1 MKHVNYDFLNERGL
15 FRQLLLTVCL
25 LIFCSASA
33 FAQKSVKGNVSD
45 VKGEPIIGASIV
57 LKDNTSVGTITDF
70 DGNFSLDIPS
80 LNSIL
85 VISYIGYKTQEVS
98 AKSSLKII
106 LEEDNEVLD
115 EVVVIG
121 YGVQRKGD
129 VTSSVASVK
138 ADNFV
143 KGAVKDVGQLIQGKV
158 AGLAI
163 TNPSGD
169 PTGTTQIRLRGTNTI
184 GGANTTP
191 LVLIDG
197 VPGDLSTVAPEDVE
211 SVDVLKDGSAAAIYG
226 TRGTNGVILITT
238 KQAKGGDI
246 NQVEYSGYISTSQ
259 IAKKL
264 DMLNAD
270 EFAALYPDYDYGYD
284 TDWIDEISRTPV
296 THVHNLSLM
305 GGNSKTNYIANL
317 NYSARQGIMK
327 KSDFDNFQGRIEI
340 THRMF
345 DDKLKIKFGL
355 FGKKNQMESTT
366 NGGSFRGWI
375 YGQATRRNPT
385 EPVRNEDG
393 SWFENVSKFEYENP
407 MALLYEADGNV
418 KRVEL
423 RYNGNITYNPIK
435 DLTINA
441 LFSYNR
447 INMNRGYSETLNH
460 ISALRDGLDGWSSVG
475 ASTNME
481 KVMEI
486 TAQYNKTIKDH
497 KFSILGGYS
506 YNETDYEDM
515 YFDNYGFQNDIFGGW
530 HNIGIGSALK
540 DGKAGAGS
548 SKVRTNL
555 IGFFG
560 RATYS
565 WKDKYLF
572 MAALRYEGASQ
583 LWGTDNAWGMFPS
596 VSLGWRITQES
607 FMKNQKIFDDLKLRV
622 GYGVTGSQPKNPF
635 LGVAMLQYGSYAYV
649 NGGWVQT
656 IVPASNP
663 NPDLRWE
670 EKKETNVGLDFVSWG
685 GRVSGTIDYYNR
697 LVDGLIYD
705 YAVPTPPN
713 LYNITTANGGKM
725 RNTGME
731 FLLTV
736 VPVQNKDFEWSTTA
750 TFSFNSNK
758 LESLSGSVFK
768 TEYDYFNTGTVE
780 YSGQVADSH
789 RVQVGES
796 IGNFYGFK
804 VVDVDEEGRWIYE
817 DRNGDLVNYKD
828 FTHAPED
835 KHVIGNGLPKYYA
848 GWNNNL
854 RFKNFDLSVTM
865 RGAFGFQIINGA
877 RMNYENVKNS
887 RFENRL
893 KSVND
898 LVFGKHTLSPEVE
911 PEFNS
916 YYVEDGDYWKIDNI
930 TLGYN
935 FGSVGK
941 YIKSLRLYGSV
952 LNAFTFT
959 GYKGIDPEVSTD
971 GLTPGYDTRDR
982 YPSVRSFTFGINVKF

>member
-1 MKHVNYDFLNERGL
+1 MKHL
-15 FRQLLLTVCL
+15 FLLLTL
-25 LIFCSASA
+25 LSFSLTALAQQKVTGKVKDSSGEPVIGASVV
-33 FAQKSVKGNVSD
+33 VKGN
-45 VKGEPIIGASIV
+45 
-57 LKDNTSVGTITDF
+57 NTMGTITDF
-70 DGNFSLDIPS
+70 DGNFMLDVPAKS
-80 LNSIL
+80 VL
-85 VISYIGYKTQEVS
+85 VISYIGYVTQEVPT
-98 AKSSLKII
+98 AGKNSLEIVLK
-106 LEEDNEVLD
+106 EDTKTLD

-121 YGVQRKGD
+121 YGTQRKGD

-163 TNPSGD
+163 TNPNGD
-169 PTGTTQIRLRGTNTI
+169 PTGSTQIRLRGTNTI
-184 GGANTTP
+184 GGANTAP

-197 VPGDLSTVAPEDVE
+197 IPGELGTVAPEDVE

-238 KQAKGGDI
+238 KQAKGVDI
-246 NQVEYSGYISTSQ
+246 NQVEYNGYVSTSL

-270 EFAALYPDYDYGYD
+270 EFRTLYPDQDHRAD

-296 THVHNLSLM
+296 SHVHNLSLM

-317 NYSARQGIMK
+317 NYASRQGIMK
-327 KSDFDNFQGRIEI
+327 KSDFESFQGRIEV

-345 DDKLKIKFGL
+345 DDKLKLKFGL

-366 NGGSFRGWI
+366 SGGSFRGWV

-385 EPVRNEDG
+385 DPVRNEDG
-393 SWFENVSKFEYENP
+393 TWNENVSKFEYENP
-407 MALLYEADGNV
+407 LALLYEAEGNV
-418 KRVEL
+418 KKTQL
-423 RYNGNITYNPIK
+423 RYNGNIVYNPIK
-435 DLTINA
+435 DLTLSA
-441 LFSYNR
+441 VFSYIR
-447 INMNRGYSETLNH
+447 DNMNRGYGETLNH
-460 ISALRDGLDGWSSVG
+460 ISALRDGLAGWSSVG
-475 ASTNME
+475 AYTKME
-481 KVMEI
+481 KLMEL
-486 TAQYNKTIKDH
+486 TAQYNKEIGAH
-497 KFSILGGYS
+497 KFSVLGGYS
-506 YNETDYEDM
+506 YNETDFEELWI
-515 YFDNYGFQNDIFGGW
+515 DNYGFQDDYFGGW

-540 DGKAGAGS
+540 DGKANIGS
-548 SKVRTNL
+548 KKTPTNL

-565 WKDKYLF
+565 FKNRYLL
-572 MAALRYEGASQ
+572 MGALRYEGASQ
-583 LWGTDNAWGMFPS
+583 LWGTDNAWGLFPS
-596 VSLGWRITQES
+596 ISVGWRITEEA

-622 GYGVTGSQPKNPF
+622 GYGVTGSQPKDPF
-635 LGVAMLQYGSYAYV
+635 LGVAMLKYGSYAFV
-649 NGGWVQT
+649 NGNWVQT

-663 NPDLRWE
+663 NPDLKWE
-670 EKKETNVGLDFVSWG
+670 EKKETNIGLDFVSWG
-685 GRVSGTIDYYNR
+685 GRLSGSIDYYNR
-697 LVDGLIYD
+697 DVDGLIYE
-705 YAVPTPPN
+705 YGVPTPPN
-713 LYNITTANGGKM
+713 LYNKTMANGGTM
-725 RNTGME
+725 RNRGVE
-731 FLLTV
+731 VLVTV
-736 VPVQNKDFEWSTTA
+736 VPVQNKDFEWSTTG
-750 TFSFNSNK
+750 TFSLNSNK
-758 LESLSGSVFK
+758 LISLSGSIFK
-768 TEYDYFNTGTVE
+768 SDYDYFNTGTVE

-804 VVDVDEEGRWIYE
+804 VVDVDSEGRWIYE
-817 DRNGDLVNYKD
+817 DRNGELVNYKD

-835 KHVIGNGLPKYYA
+835 KHVIGNGLPKWYA
-848 GWNNNL
+848 GWNNTL
-854 RFKNFDLSVTM
+854 RYKNFDLNVTM
-865 RGAFGFQIINGA
+865 RGAFGFQIINGG

-930 TLGYN
+930 TLGYS
-935 FGSVGK
+935 FGQVGK
-941 YIKSLRLYGSV
+941 YIKSLRIYGSV
-952 LNAFTFT
+952 LNALTIT

-982 YPSVRSFTFGINVKF
+982 YPSVRSFTFGVNVKF

>member
-1 MKHVNYDFLNERGL
+1 MKHL
-15 FRQLLLTVCL
+15 FLLLTL
-25 LIFCSASA
+25 LSFSLTALAQQKVTGKVKDSSGEPVIGASVV
-33 FAQKSVKGNVSD
+33 VKGN
-45 VKGEPIIGASIV
+45 
-57 LKDNTSVGTITDF
+57 NTMGTITDF
-70 DGNFSLDIPS
+70 DGNFMLDVPAKS
-80 LNSIL
+80 VL
-85 VISYIGYKTQEVS
+85 VISYIGYVTQEVPT
-98 AKSSLKII
+98 AGKNSLEIVLK
-106 LEEDNEVLD
+106 EDTKTLD

-121 YGVQRKGD
+121 YGTQRKGD

-138 ADNFV
+138 ADIFV

-163 TNPSGD
+163 TNPNGD
-169 PTGTTQIRLRGTNTI
+169 PTGSTQIRLRGTNTI
-184 GGANTTP
+184 GGANTAP

-197 VPGDLSTVAPEDVE
+197 IPGELGTVAPEDVE

-238 KQAKGGDI
+238 KQAKGVDI
-246 NQVEYSGYISTSQ
+246 NQVEYNGYVSTSL

-270 EFAALYPDYDYGYD
+270 EFRTLYPDQDHGAD

-296 THVHNLSLM
+296 SHVHNLSLM

-317 NYSARQGIMK
+317 NYASRQGIMK
-327 KSDFDNFQGRIEI
+327 KSDFESFQGRIEV

-345 DDKLKIKFGL
+345 DDKLKLKFGL

-366 NGGSFRGWI
+366 SGGSFRGWV

-385 EPVRNEDG
+385 DPVRNEDG
-393 SWFENVSKFEYENP
+393 TWNENVSKFEYENP
-407 MALLYEADGNV
+407 LALLYEAEGNV
-418 KRVEL
+418 KKTQL
-423 RYNGNITYNPIK
+423 RYNGNIVYNPIK
-435 DLTINA
+435 DLTLSA
-441 LFSYNR
+441 VFSYIR
-447 INMNRGYSETLNH
+447 DNMNRGYGETLNH
-460 ISALRDGLDGWSSVG
+460 ISALRDGLAGWSSVG
-475 ASTNME
+475 AYTKME
-481 KVMEI
+481 KLMEL
-486 TAQYNKTIKDH
+486 TAQYNKEIGAH
-497 KFSILGGYS
+497 KFSVLGGYS
-506 YNETDYEDM
+506 YNETDFEELWI
-515 YFDNYGFQNDIFGGW
+515 DNYGFQDDYFGGW

-540 DGKAGAGS
+540 DGKANIGS
-548 SKVRTNL
+548 KKTPTNL

-565 WKDKYLF
+565 FKNRYLL
-572 MAALRYEGASQ
+572 MGALRYEGASQ
-583 LWGTDNAWGMFPS
+583 LWGTDNAWGLFPS
-596 VSLGWRITQES
+596 ISVGWRITEEA

-622 GYGVTGSQPKNPF
+622 GYGVTGSQPKDPF
-635 LGVAMLQYGSYAYV
+635 LGVAMLKYGSYAFV
-649 NGGWVQT
+649 NGNWVQT

-663 NPDLRWE
+663 NPDLKWE
-670 EKKETNVGLDFVSWG
+670 EKKETNIGLDFVSWG
-685 GRVSGTIDYYNR
+685 GRLSGSIDYYNR
-697 LVDGLIYD
+697 DVDGLIYE
-705 YAVPTPPN
+705 YGVPTPPN
-713 LYNITTANGGKM
+713 LYNKTMANGGTM
-725 RNTGME
+725 RNRGVE
-731 FLLTV
+731 VLVTV
-736 VPVQNKDFEWSTTA
+736 VPVQNKDFEWSTTG
-750 TFSFNSNK
+750 TFSLNSNK
-758 LESLSGSVFK
+758 LISLSGSIFK
-768 TEYDYFNTGTVE
+768 SDYDYFNTGTVE

-804 VVDVDEEGRWIYE
+804 VVDVDSEGRWIYE
-817 DRNGDLVNYKD
+817 DRNGELVNYKD

-835 KHVIGNGLPKYYA
+835 KHVIGNGLPKWYA
-848 GWNNNL
+848 GWNNTL
-854 RFKNFDLSVTM
+854 RYKNFDLNVTM
-865 RGAFGFQIINGA
+865 RGAFGFQIINGG

-930 TLGYN
+930 TLGYS
-935 FGSVGK
+935 FGQVGK
-941 YIKSLRLYGSV
+941 YIKSLRIYGSV
-952 LNAFTFT
+952 LNALTIT

-982 YPSVRSFTFGINVKF
+982 YPSVRSFTFGVNVKF

>member
-1 MKHVNYDFLNERGL
+1 MKHL
-15 FRQLLLTVCL
+15 FLLLTL
-25 LIFCSASA
+25 LSFSLTALAQQKVTGKVKDSSGEPVIGASVV
-33 FAQKSVKGNVSD
+33 VKGN
-45 VKGEPIIGASIV
+45 
-57 LKDNTSVGTITDF
+57 NTMGTITDF
-70 DGNFSLDIPS
+70 DGNFMLDVPAKS
-80 LNSIL
+80 VL
-85 VISYIGYKTQEVS
+85 VISYIGYVTQEVPT
-98 AKSSLKII
+98 AGKNSLEIVLK
-106 LEEDNEVLD
+106 EDTKTLD

-121 YGVQRKGD
+121 YGTQRKGD

-163 TNPSGD
+163 TNPNGD
-169 PTGTTQIRLRGTNTI
+169 PTGSTQIRLRGTNTI
-184 GGANTTP
+184 GGANTAP

-197 VPGDLSTVAPEDVE
+197 IPGELGTVAPEDVE

-238 KQAKGGDI
+238 KQAKGVDI
-246 NQVEYSGYISTSQ
+246 NQVEYNGYVSTSL

-270 EFAALYPDYDYGYD
+270 EFRTLYPDQDHGAD

-296 THVHNLSLM
+296 SHVHNLSLM

-317 NYSARQGIMK
+317 NYASRQGIMK
-327 KSDFDNFQGRIEI
+327 KSDFESFQGRIEV

-345 DDKLKIKFGL
+345 DDKLKLKFGL

-366 NGGSFRGWI
+366 SGGSFRGWV

-385 EPVRNEDG
+385 DPVRNEDG
-393 SWFENVSKFEYENP
+393 TWNENVSKFEYENP
-407 MALLYEADGNV
+407 LALLYEAEGNV
-418 KRVEL
+418 KKTQL
-423 RYNGNITYNPIK
+423 RYNGNIVYNPIK
-435 DLTINA
+435 DLTLSA
-441 LFSYNR
+441 VFSYIR
-447 INMNRGYSETLNH
+447 DNMNRGYGETLNH
-460 ISALRDGLDGWSSVG
+460 ISALRDGLAGWSSVG
-475 ASTNME
+475 AYTKME
-481 KVMEI
+481 KLMEL
-486 TAQYNKTIKDH
+486 TAQYNKEIGAH
-497 KFSILGGYS
+497 KFSVLGGYS
-506 YNETDYEDM
+506 YNETDFEELWI
-515 YFDNYGFQNDIFGGW
+515 DNYGFQDDYFGGW

-540 DGKAGAGS
+540 DGKANIGS
-548 SKVRTNL
+548 KKTPTNL

-565 WKDKYLF
+565 FKNRYLL
-572 MAALRYEGASQ
+572 MGALRYEGASQ
-583 LWGTDNAWGMFPS
+583 LWGTDNAWGLFPS
-596 VSLGWRITQES
+596 ISVGWRITEEA

-622 GYGVTGSQPKNPF
+622 GYGVTGSQPKDPF
-635 LGVAMLQYGSYAYV
+635 LGVAMLKYGSYAFV
-649 NGGWVQT
+649 NGNWVQT

-663 NPDLRWE
+663 NPDLKWE
-670 EKKETNVGLDFVSWG
+670 EKKETNIGLDFVSWG
-685 GRVSGTIDYYNR
+685 GRLSGSIDYYNR
-697 LVDGLIYD
+697 DVDGLIYE
-705 YAVPTPPN
+705 YGVPTPPN
-713 LYNITTANGGKM
+713 LYNKTMANGGTM
-725 RNTGME
+725 RNRGVE
-731 FLLTV
+731 VLVTV
-736 VPVQNKDFEWSTTA
+736 VPVQNKDFEWSTTG
-750 TFSFNSNK
+750 TFSLNSNK
-758 LESLSGSVFK
+758 LISLSGSIFK
-768 TEYDYFNTGTVE
+768 SDYDYFNTGTVE

-804 VVDVDEEGRWIYE
+804 VVNVDSEGRWIYE
-817 DRNGDLVNYKD
+817 DRNGELVNYKD

-835 KHVIGNGLPKYYA
+835 KHVIGNGLPKWYA
-848 GWNNNL
+848 GWNNTL
-854 RFKNFDLSVTM
+854 RYKNFDLNVTM
-865 RGAFGFQIINGA
+865 RGAFGFQIINGG

-930 TLGYN
+930 TLGYS
-935 FGSVGK
+935 FGQVGK
-941 YIKSLRLYGSV
+941 YIKSLRIYGSV
-952 LNAFTFT
+952 LNALTIT

-982 YPSVRSFTFGINVKF
+982 YPSVRSFTFGVNVKF

>member
-1 MKHVNYDFLNERGL
+1 MKHL
-15 FRQLLLTVCL
+15 FLLLTL
-25 LIFCSASA
+25 LSFSLTALAQQKVTGKVKDSSGEPVIGASVV
-33 FAQKSVKGNVSD
+33 VKGN
-45 VKGEPIIGASIV
+45 
-57 LKDNTSVGTITDF
+57 NTMGTITDF
-70 DGNFSLDIPS
+70 DGNFMLDVPTKS
-80 LNSIL
+80 VL
-85 VISYIGYKTQEVS
+85 VISYIGYVTQEVPT
-98 AKSSLKII
+98 AGKKSLEII
-106 LEEDNEVLD
+106 LKEDTKTLD

-121 YGVQRKGD
+121 YGTQRKGD

-163 TNPSGD
+163 TNPNGD
-169 PTGTTQIRLRGTNTI
+169 PTGSTQIRLRGTNTI
-184 GGANTTP
+184 GGANTAP
-191 LVLIDG
+191 VVLIDG
-197 VPGDLSTVAPEDVE
+197 IPGELGTVAPEDVE

-238 KQAKGGDI
+238 KQAKGVDI
-246 NQVEYSGYISTSQ
+246 NQVEYNGYVSTSL

-270 EFAALYPDYDYGYD
+270 EFRTLYPDQDHGAD
-284 TDWIDEISRTPV
+284 TDWIDEISRTPIS
-296 THVHNLSLM
+296 HVHNLSLM

-317 NYSARQGIMK
+317 NYASRQGIMK
-327 KSDFDNFQGRIEI
+327 KSDFESFQGRIEV

-345 DDKLKIKFGL
+345 DDKLKLKFGL

-366 NGGSFRGWI
+366 SGGSFRGWV

-385 EPVRNEDG
+385 DPVRNEDG
-393 SWFENVSKFEYENP
+393 TWNENVSKFEYENP
-407 MALLYEADGNV
+407 LALLYEAEGNV
-418 KRVEL
+418 KKTQL
-423 RYNGNITYNPIK
+423 RYNGNIVYNPIK
-435 DLTINA
+435 DLTLSA
-441 LFSYNR
+441 VFSYIR
-447 INMNRGYSETLNH
+447 DNMNRGYGETLSH
-460 ISALRDGLDGWSSVG
+460 ISALRDGLAGWSSVG
-475 ASTNME
+475 AYTKME
-481 KVMEI
+481 KLMEL
-486 TAQYNKTIKDH
+486 TAQYNKEIGAH
-497 KFSILGGYS
+497 KFSVLGGYS
-506 YNETDYEDM
+506 YNETDFEELWI
-515 YFDNYGFQNDIFGGW
+515 DNYGFQDDYFGGW

-540 DGKAGAGS
+540 DGKANIGS
-548 SKVRTNL
+548 KKTPTNL

-565 WKDKYLF
+565 FKNRYLL
-572 MAALRYEGASQ
+572 MGALRYEGASQ
-583 LWGTDNAWGMFPS
+583 LWGTDNAWGLFPS
-596 VSLGWRITQES
+596 VSVGWRITEEA

-622 GYGVTGSQPKNPF
+622 GYGVTGSQPKDPF
-635 LGVAMLQYGSYAYV
+635 LGVAMLKYGSYAFV
-649 NGGWVQT
+649 NGNWIQT

-663 NPDLRWE
+663 NPDLKWE
-670 EKKETNVGLDFVSWG
+670 EKKETNIGLDFVSWG
-685 GRVSGTIDYYNR
+685 GRLSGSIDYYNR
-697 LVDGLIYD
+697 DVDGLIYE
-705 YAVPTPPN
+705 YGVPTPPN
-713 LYNITTANGGKM
+713 LYNKTMANGGTM
-725 RNTGME
+725 RNRGVE
-731 FLLTV
+731 VLVTV
-736 VPVQNKDFEWSTTA
+736 VPVQNKDFEWSTTG
-750 TFSFNSNK
+750 TFSLNSNK
-758 LESLSGSVFK
+758 LISLSGSIFK
-768 TEYDYFNTGTVE
+768 SDYDYFNTGTVE

-804 VVDVDEEGRWIYE
+804 VVDVDSEGRWIYE

-835 KHVIGNGLPKYYA
+835 KHVIGNGLPKWYA
-848 GWNNNL
+848 GWNNTL
-854 RFKNFDLSVTM
+854 RYKNFDLNVTM
-865 RGAFGFQIINGA
+865 RGAFGFQIINGG

-930 TLGYN
+930 TLGYS
-935 FGSVGK
+935 FGQVGK
-941 YIKSLRLYGSV
+941 YIKSLRVYGSV
-952 LNAFTFT
+952 LNALTIT

-982 YPSVRSFTFGINVKF
+982 YPSVRSFTFGVNVKF

>member
-1 MKHVNYDFLNERGL
+1 MKHL
-15 FRQLLLTVCL
+15 FLLLTL
-25 LIFCSASA
+25 LSFSLIALAQQKVTGKVKDSSGEPVIGASVV
-33 FAQKSVKGNVSD
+33 VKGN
-45 VKGEPIIGASIV
+45 
-57 LKDNTSVGTITDF
+57 NTMGTITDF
-70 DGNFSLDIPS
+70 DGNFMLDVPTKS
-80 LNSIL
+80 VL
-85 VISYIGYKTQEVS
+85 VISYIGYVTQEVPTVGK
-98 AKSSLKII
+98 KSLEII
-106 LEEDNEVLD
+106 LKEDTKTLD

-121 YGVQRKGD
+121 YGTQRKGD

-163 TNPSGD
+163 TNPNGD
-169 PTGTTQIRLRGTNTI
+169 PTGSTQIRLRGTNTI
-184 GGANTTP
+184 GGANTAP

-197 VPGDLSTVAPEDVE
+197 IPGELGTVAPEDVE

-238 KQAKGGDI
+238 KQAKGVDI
-246 NQVEYSGYISTSQ
+246 NQVEYNGYVSTSL

-270 EFAALYPDYDYGYD
+270 EFRTLYPDQDHGAD
-284 TDWIDEISRTPV
+284 TDWIDEISRTPIS
-296 THVHNLSLM
+296 HVHNLSLM

-317 NYSARQGIMK
+317 NYASRQGIMK
-327 KSDFDNFQGRIEI
+327 KSDFESFQGRIEV

-345 DDKLKIKFGL
+345 DDKLKLKFGL

-366 NGGSFRGWI
+366 SGGSFRGWV

-385 EPVRNEDG
+385 DPVRNEDG
-393 SWFENVSKFEYENP
+393 TWNENVSKFEYENP
-407 MALLYEADGNV
+407 LALLYEAEGNV
-418 KRVEL
+418 KKTQL
-423 RYNGNITYNPIK
+423 RYNGNIVYNPIT
-435 DLTINA
+435 DLTLSA
-441 LFSYNR
+441 VFSYIR
-447 INMNRGYSETLNH
+447 DNMNRGYGETLSH
-460 ISALRDGLDGWSSVG
+460 ISALRDGLAGWSSVG
-475 ASTNME
+475 AYTKME
-481 KVMEI
+481 KLMEL
-486 TAQYNKTIKDH
+486 TAQYNKEIGAH
-497 KFSILGGYS
+497 KFSVLGGYS
-506 YNETDYEDM
+506 YNETDFEELWI
-515 YFDNYGFQNDIFGGW
+515 DNYGFQDDYFGGW

-540 DGKAGAGS
+540 DGKANIGS
-548 SKVRTNL
+548 KKTPTNL

-565 WKDKYLF
+565 FKNRYLL
-572 MAALRYEGASQ
+572 MGALRYEGASQ
-583 LWGTDNAWGMFPS
+583 LWGTDNAWGLFPS
-596 VSLGWRITQES
+596 VSVGWRITEEA

-622 GYGVTGSQPKNPF
+622 GYGVTGSQPKDPF
-635 LGVAMLQYGSYAYV
+635 LGVAMLKYGSYAFV
-649 NGGWVQT
+649 NGNWIQT

-663 NPDLRWE
+663 NPDLKWE
-670 EKKETNVGLDFVSWG
+670 EKKETNIGLDFVSWG
-685 GRVSGTIDYYNR
+685 GRLSGSIDYYNR
-697 LVDGLIYD
+697 DVDGLIYE
-705 YAVPTPPN
+705 YGVPTPPN
-713 LYNITTANGGKM
+713 LYNKTMANGGTM
-725 RNTGME
+725 RNRGVE
-731 FLLTV
+731 VLVTV
-736 VPVQNKDFEWSTTA
+736 VPVQNKDFEWSTTG
-750 TFSFNSNK
+750 TFSLNSNK
-758 LESLSGSVFK
+758 LISLSGSIFK
-768 TEYDYFNTGTVE
+768 SDYDYFNTGTVE

-804 VVDVDEEGRWIYE
+804 VVDVDSEGRWIYE
-817 DRNGDLVNYKD
+817 DRNGELVNYKD

-835 KHVIGNGLPKYYA
+835 KHVIGNGLPKWYA
-848 GWNNNL
+848 GWNNTL
-854 RFKNFDLSVTM
+854 RYKNFDLNVTM
-865 RGAFGFQIINGA
+865 RGAFGFQIINGG

-930 TLGYN
+930 TLGYS
-935 FGSVGK
+935 FGQVGK
-941 YIKSLRLYGSV
+941 YIKSLRIYGSV
-952 LNAFTFT
+952 LNALTIT

-982 YPSVRSFTFGINVKF
+982 YPSVRSFTFGVNVKF

>member
-1 MKHVNYDFLNERGL
+1 MKHL
-15 FRQLLLTVCL
+15 FLLLTL
-25 LIFCSASA
+25 LSFSLTALAQQKVTGKVKDSSGEPVIGASVI
-33 FAQKSVKGNVSD
+33 VKGN
-45 VKGEPIIGASIV
+45 
-57 LKDNTSVGTITDF
+57 NTMGTITDF
-70 DGNFSLDIPS
+70 DGNFMLDVPAKS
-80 LNSIL
+80 VL
-85 VISYIGYKTQEVS
+85 VISYIGYVTQEVPT
-98 AKSSLKII
+98 AGKNSLEIVLK
-106 LEEDNEVLD
+106 EDTKTLD

-121 YGVQRKGD
+121 YGTQRKGD

-163 TNPSGD
+163 TNPNGD
-169 PTGTTQIRLRGTNTI
+169 PTGSTQIRLRGTNTI
-184 GGANTTP
+184 GGANTAP

-197 VPGDLSTVAPEDVE
+197 IPGELGTVAPEDVE

-238 KQAKGGDI
+238 KQAKGVDI
-246 NQVEYSGYISTSQ
+246 NQVEYNGYVSTSL

-270 EFAALYPDYDYGYD
+270 EFRTLYPDQDHGTD

-296 THVHNLSLM
+296 SHVHNLSLM

-317 NYSARQGIMK
+317 NYASRQGIMK
-327 KSDFDNFQGRIEI
+327 KSDFESFQGRIEV

-345 DDKLKIKFGL
+345 DDKLKLKFGL

-366 NGGSFRGWI
+366 NGGSFRGWV

-385 EPVRNEDG
+385 DPVRNEDG
-393 SWFENVSKFEYENP
+393 TWNENVSKFEYENP
-407 MALLYEADGNV
+407 LALLYEAEGNV
-418 KRVEL
+418 KKTQL
-423 RYNGNITYNPIK
+423 RYNGNIVYNPIK
-435 DLTINA
+435 DLTLSA
-441 LFSYNR
+441 VFSYIR
-447 INMNRGYSETLNH
+447 DNMNRGYGETLNH
-460 ISALRDGLDGWSSVG
+460 ISALRDGLAGWSSVG
-475 ASTNME
+475 AYTKME
-481 KVMEI
+481 KLMEL
-486 TAQYNKTIKDH
+486 TAQYNKEIGAH
-497 KFSILGGYS
+497 KFSVLGGYS
-506 YNETDYEDM
+506 YNETDFEELWI
-515 YFDNYGFQNDIFGGW
+515 DNYGFQDDYFGGW

-540 DGKAGAGS
+540 DGKANIGS
-548 SKVRTNL
+548 KKTPTNL

-565 WKDKYLF
+565 FKNRYLL
-572 MAALRYEGASQ
+572 MGALRYEGASQ
-583 LWGTDNAWGMFPS
+583 LWGTDNAWGLFPS
-596 VSLGWRITQES
+596 ISVGWRITEEA

-622 GYGVTGSQPKNPF
+622 GYGVTGSQPKDPF
-635 LGVAMLQYGSYAYV
+635 LGVAMLKYGSYAFV
-649 NGGWVQT
+649 NGNWVQT

-663 NPDLRWE
+663 NPDLKWE
-670 EKKETNVGLDFVSWG
+670 EKKETNIGLDFVSWG
-685 GRVSGTIDYYNR
+685 GRLSGSIDYYNR
-697 LVDGLIYD
+697 DVDGLIYE
-705 YAVPTPPN
+705 YGVPTPPN
-713 LYNITTANGGKM
+713 LYNKTMANGGTM
-725 RNTGME
+725 RNRGVE
-731 FLLTV
+731 VLVTV
-736 VPVQNKDFEWSTTA
+736 VPVQNKDFEWSTTG
-750 TFSFNSNK
+750 TFSLNSNK
-758 LESLSGSVFK
+758 LISLSGSIFK
-768 TEYDYFNTGTVE
+768 SDYDYFNTGTVE

-804 VVDVDEEGRWIYE
+804 VVDVDSEGRWIYE
-817 DRNGDLVNYKD
+817 DRNGELVNYKD

-835 KHVIGNGLPKYYA
+835 KHVIGNGLPKWYA
-848 GWNNNL
+848 GWNNTL
-854 RFKNFDLSVTM
+854 RYKNFDLNVTM
-865 RGAFGFQIINGA
+865 RGAFGFQIINGG

-930 TLGYN
+930 TLGYS
-935 FGSVGK
+935 FGQVGK
-941 YIKSLRLYGSV
+941 YIKSLRIYGSV
-952 LNAFTFT
+952 LNALTIT

-982 YPSVRSFTFGINVKF
+982 YPSVRSFTFGVNVKF

>member
-1 MKHVNYDFLNERGL
+1 MKHL
-15 FRQLLLTVCL
+15 FLLLTL
-25 LIFCSASA
+25 LSFSLTALAQQKVTGKVKDSSGEPVIGASVV
-33 FAQKSVKGNVSD
+33 VKGN
-45 VKGEPIIGASIV
+45 
-57 LKDNTSVGTITDF
+57 NTMGTITDF
-70 DGNFSLDIPS
+70 DGNFMLDVPAKS
-80 LNSIL
+80 VL
-85 VISYIGYKTQEVS
+85 VISYIGYVTQEVPT
-98 AKSSLKII
+98 AGKNSLEIVLK
-106 LEEDNEVLD
+106 EDTKTLD

-121 YGVQRKGD
+121 YGTQRKGD

-163 TNPSGD
+163 TNPNGD
-169 PTGTTQIRLRGTNTI
+169 PTGSTQIRLRGTNTI
-184 GGANTTP
+184 GGANTAP

-197 VPGDLSTVAPEDVE
+197 IPGELGTVAPEDVE

-238 KQAKGGDI
+238 KQAKGVDI
-246 NQVEYSGYISTSQ
+246 NQVEYNGYVSTSL

-270 EFAALYPDYDYGYD
+270 EFRTLYPDQDHGAD
-284 TDWIDEISRTPV
+284 TDWINEISRTPV
-296 THVHNLSLM
+296 SHVHNLSLM

-317 NYSARQGIMK
+317 NYASRQGIMK
-327 KSDFDNFQGRIEI
+327 KSDFESFQGRIEV

-345 DDKLKIKFGL
+345 DDKLKLKFGL

-366 NGGSFRGWI
+366 SGGSFRGWV

-385 EPVRNEDG
+385 DPVRNEDG
-393 SWFENVSKFEYENP
+393 TWNENVSKFEYENP
-407 MALLYEADGNV
+407 LALLYEAEGNV
-418 KRVEL
+418 KKTQL
-423 RYNGNITYNPIK
+423 RYNGNIVYNPIK
-435 DLTINA
+435 DLTLSA
-441 LFSYNR
+441 VFSYIR
-447 INMNRGYSETLNH
+447 DNMNRGYGETLNH
-460 ISALRDGLDGWSSVG
+460 ISALRDGLAGWSSVG
-475 ASTNME
+475 AYTKME
-481 KVMEI
+481 KLMEL
-486 TAQYNKTIKDH
+486 TAQYNKEIGAH
-497 KFSILGGYS
+497 KFSVLGGYS
-506 YNETDYEDM
+506 YNETDFEELWI
-515 YFDNYGFQNDIFGGW
+515 DNYGFQDDYFGGW

-540 DGKAGAGS
+540 DGKANIGS
-548 SKVRTNL
+548 KKTPTNL

-565 WKDKYLF
+565 FKNRYLL
-572 MAALRYEGASQ
+572 MGALRYEGASQ
-583 LWGTDNAWGMFPS
+583 LWGTDNAWGLFPS
-596 VSLGWRITQES
+596 ISVGWRITEEA

-622 GYGVTGSQPKNPF
+622 GYGVTGSQPKDPF
-635 LGVAMLQYGSYAYV
+635 LGVAMLKYGSYAFV
-649 NGGWVQT
+649 NGNWVQT

-663 NPDLRWE
+663 NPDLKWE
-670 EKKETNVGLDFVSWG
+670 EKKETNIGLDFVSWG
-685 GRVSGTIDYYNR
+685 GRLSGSIDYYNR
-697 LVDGLIYD
+697 DVDGLIYE
-705 YAVPTPPN
+705 YGVPTPPN
-713 LYNITTANGGKM
+713 LYNKTMANGGTM
-725 RNTGME
+725 RNRGVE
-731 FLLTV
+731 VLVTV
-736 VPVQNKDFEWSTTA
+736 VPVQNKDFEWSTTG
-750 TFSFNSNK
+750 TFSLNSNK
-758 LESLSGSVFK
+758 LISLSGSIFK
-768 TEYDYFNTGTVE
+768 SDYDYFNTGTVE

-804 VVDVDEEGRWIYE
+804 VVDVDSEGRWIYE
-817 DRNGDLVNYKD
+817 DRNGELVNYKD

-835 KHVIGNGLPKYYA
+835 KHVIGNGLPKWYA
-848 GWNNNL
+848 GWNNTL
-854 RFKNFDLSVTM
+854 RYKNFDLNVTM
-865 RGAFGFQIINGA
+865 RGAFGFQIINGG

-930 TLGYN
+930 TLGYS
-935 FGSVGK
+935 FGQVGK
-941 YIKSLRLYGSV
+941 YIKSLRIYGSV
-952 LNAFTFT
+952 LNALTIT

-982 YPSVRSFTFGINVKF
+982 YPSVRSFTFGVNVKF

>member
-1 MKHVNYDFLNERGL
+1 MKHL
-15 FRQLLLTVCL
+15 FLLLTL
-25 LIFCSASA
+25 LSFSLTALAQQKVTGKVKDSSGEPVIGASVV
-33 FAQKSVKGNVSD
+33 VKGN
-45 VKGEPIIGASIV
+45 
-57 LKDNTSVGTITDF
+57 NTMGTITDF
-70 DGNFSLDIPS
+70 DGNFMLDVPAKS
-80 LNSIL
+80 VL
-85 VISYIGYKTQEVS
+85 VISYIGYVTQEVPT
-98 AKSSLKII
+98 AGKNSLEIVLK
-106 LEEDNEVLD
+106 EDTKTLN

-121 YGVQRKGD
+121 YGTQRKGD

-163 TNPSGD
+163 TNPNGD
-169 PTGTTQIRLRGTNTI
+169 PTGSTQIRLRGTNTI
-184 GGANTTP
+184 GGANTAP

-197 VPGDLSTVAPEDVE
+197 IPGELGTVAPEDVE

-238 KQAKGGDI
+238 KQAKGVDI
-246 NQVEYSGYISTSQ
+246 NQVEYNGYVSTSL

-270 EFAALYPDYDYGYD
+270 EFRTLYPDQDHGAD

-296 THVHNLSLM
+296 SHVHNLSLM

-317 NYSARQGIMK
+317 NYASRQGIMK
-327 KSDFDNFQGRIEI
+327 KSDFESFQGRIEV

-345 DDKLKIKFGL
+345 DDKLKLKFGL

-366 NGGSFRGWI
+366 SGGSFRGWV

-385 EPVRNEDG
+385 DPVRNEDG
-393 SWFENVSKFEYENP
+393 TWNENVSKFEYENP
-407 MALLYEADGNV
+407 LALLYEAEGNV
-418 KRVEL
+418 KKTQL
-423 RYNGNITYNPIK
+423 RYNGNIVYNPIK
-435 DLTINA
+435 DLTLSA
-441 LFSYNR
+441 VFSYIR
-447 INMNRGYSETLNH
+447 DNMNRGYGETLNH
-460 ISALRDGLDGWSSVG
+460 ISALRDGLAGWSSVG
-475 ASTNME
+475 AYTKME
-481 KVMEI
+481 KLMEL
-486 TAQYNKTIKDH
+486 TAQYNKEIGAH
-497 KFSILGGYS
+497 KFSVLGGYS
-506 YNETDYEDM
+506 YNETDFEELWI
-515 YFDNYGFQNDIFGGW
+515 DNYGFQDDYFGGW

-540 DGKAGAGS
+540 DGKANIGS
-548 SKVRTNL
+548 KKTPTNL

-565 WKDKYLF
+565 FKNRYLL
-572 MAALRYEGASQ
+572 MGALRYEGASQ
-583 LWGTDNAWGMFPS
+583 LWGTDNAWGLFPS
-596 VSLGWRITQES
+596 ISVGWRITEEA

-622 GYGVTGSQPKNPF
+622 GYGVTGSQPKDPF
-635 LGVAMLQYGSYAYV
+635 LGVAMLKYGSYAFV
-649 NGGWVQT
+649 NGNWVQT

-663 NPDLRWE
+663 NPDLKWE
-670 EKKETNVGLDFVSWG
+670 EKKETNIGLDFVSWG
-685 GRVSGTIDYYNR
+685 GRLSGSIDYYNR
-697 LVDGLIYD
+697 DVDGLIYE
-705 YAVPTPPN
+705 YGVPTPPN
-713 LYNITTANGGKM
+713 LYNKTMANGGTM
-725 RNTGME
+725 RNRGVE
-731 FLLTV
+731 VLVTV
-736 VPVQNKDFEWSTTA
+736 VPVQNKDFEWSTTG
-750 TFSFNSNK
+750 TFSLNSNK
-758 LESLSGSVFK
+758 LISLSGSIFK
-768 TEYDYFNTGTVE
+768 SDYDYFNTGTVE

-804 VVDVDEEGRWIYE
+804 VVDVDSEGRWIYE
-817 DRNGDLVNYKD
+817 DRNGELVNYKD

-835 KHVIGNGLPKYYA
+835 KHVIGNGLPKWYA
-848 GWNNNL
+848 GWNNTL
-854 RFKNFDLSVTM
+854 RYKNFDLNVTM
-865 RGAFGFQIINGA
+865 RGAFGFQIINGG

-930 TLGYN
+930 TLGYS
-935 FGSVGK
+935 FGQVGK
-941 YIKSLRLYGSV
+941 YIKSLRIYGSV
-952 LNAFTFT
+952 LNALTIT

-982 YPSVRSFTFGINVKF
+982 YPSVRSFTFGVNVKF

>member
-1 MKHVNYDFLNERGL
+1 MKHL
-15 FRQLLLTVCL
+15 FLLLTL
-25 LIFCSASA
+25 LSFSLTALAQQKVTGKVKDSSGEPVIGASVV
-33 FAQKSVKGNVSD
+33 VKGN
-45 VKGEPIIGASIV
+45 
-57 LKDNTSVGTITDF
+57 NTMGTITDF
-70 DGNFSLDIPS
+70 DGNFMLDVPAKS
-80 LNSIL
+80 VL
-85 VISYIGYKTQEVS
+85 VISYIGYVTQEVPT
-98 AKSSLKII
+98 AGKNSLEIVLK
-106 LEEDNEVLD
+106 EDTKTLD

-121 YGVQRKGD
+121 YGTQRKGD

-163 TNPSGD
+163 TNPNGD
-169 PTGTTQIRLRGTNTI
+169 PTGSTQIRLRGTNTI
-184 GGANTTP
+184 GGANTAP

-197 VPGDLSTVAPEDVE
+197 IPGELGTVAPEDVE

-238 KQAKGGDI
+238 KQAKGVDI
-246 NQVEYSGYISTSQ
+246 NQVEYNGYVSTSL

-270 EFAALYPDYDYGYD
+270 EFRTLYPDQDHGAD

-296 THVHNLSLM
+296 SHVHNLSLM

-317 NYSARQGIMK
+317 NYASRQGIMK
-327 KSDFDNFQGRIEI
+327 KSDFESFQGRIEV

-345 DDKLKIKFGL
+345 DDKLKLKFGL

-366 NGGSFRGWI
+366 SGGSFRGWV

-385 EPVRNEDG
+385 DPVRNEDG
-393 SWFENVSKFEYENP
+393 TWNENVSKFEYENP
-407 MALLYEADGNV
+407 LALLYEAEGNV
-418 KRVEL
+418 KKTQL
-423 RYNGNITYNPIK
+423 RYNGNIVYNPIK
-435 DLTINA
+435 DLTLSA
-441 LFSYNR
+441 VFSYIR
-447 INMNRGYSETLNH
+447 DNMNRGYGETLNH
-460 ISALRDGLDGWSSVG
+460 ISALRDGLAGWSSVG
-475 ASTNME
+475 AYTKME
-481 KVMEI
+481 KLMEL
-486 TAQYNKTIKDH
+486 TAQYNKEIGAH
-497 KFSILGGYS
+497 KFSVLGGYS
-506 YNETDYEDM
+506 YNETDFEELWI
-515 YFDNYGFQNDIFGGW
+515 DNYGFQDDYFGGW

-540 DGKAGAGS
+540 DGKANIGS
-548 SKVRTNL
+548 KKTPTNL

-560 RATYS
+560 RANYS
-565 WKDKYLF
+565 FKNRYLL
-572 MAALRYEGASQ
+572 MGALRYEGASQ
-583 LWGTDNAWGMFPS
+583 LWGTDNAWGLFPS
-596 VSLGWRITQES
+596 ISVGWRITEEA

-622 GYGVTGSQPKNPF
+622 GYGVTGSQPKDPF
-635 LGVAMLQYGSYAYV
+635 LGVAMLKYGSYAFV
-649 NGGWVQT
+649 NGNWVQT

-663 NPDLRWE
+663 NPDLKWE
-670 EKKETNVGLDFVSWG
+670 EKKETNIGLDFVSWG
-685 GRVSGTIDYYNR
+685 GRLSGSIDYYNR
-697 LVDGLIYD
+697 DVDGLIYE
-705 YAVPTPPN
+705 YGVPTPPN
-713 LYNITTANGGKM
+713 LYNKTMANGGTM
-725 RNTGME
+725 RNRGVE
-731 FLLTV
+731 VLVTV
-736 VPVQNKDFEWSTTA
+736 VPVQNKDFEWSTTG
-750 TFSFNSNK
+750 TFSLNSNK
-758 LESLSGSVFK
+758 LISLSGSIFK
-768 TEYDYFNTGTVE
+768 SDYDYFNTGTVE

-804 VVDVDEEGRWIYE
+804 VVDVDSEGRWIYE
-817 DRNGDLVNYKD
+817 DRNGELVNYKD

-835 KHVIGNGLPKYYA
+835 KHVIGNGLPKWYA
-848 GWNNNL
+848 GWNNTL
-854 RFKNFDLSVTM
+854 RYKNFDLNVTM
-865 RGAFGFQIINGA
+865 RGAFGFQIINGG

-930 TLGYN
+930 TLGYS
-935 FGSVGK
+935 FGQVGK
-941 YIKSLRLYGSV
+941 YIKSLRIYGSV
-952 LNAFTFT
+952 LNALTIT

-982 YPSVRSFTFGINVKF
+982 YPSVRSFTFGVNVKF

>member
-1 MKHVNYDFLNERGL
+1 MKHL
-15 FRQLLLTVCL
+15 FLLLTL
-25 LIFCSASA
+25 LSFSLTALAQQKVTGKVKDSSGEPVIGASVV
-33 FAQKSVKGNVSD
+33 VKGN
-45 VKGEPIIGASIV
+45 
-57 LKDNTSVGTITDF
+57 NTMGTITDF
-70 DGNFSLDIPS
+70 DGNFMLDVPAKS
-80 LNSIL
+80 VL
-85 VISYIGYKTQEVS
+85 VISYIGYVTQEVPT
-98 AKSSLKII
+98 AGKNSLEIVLK
-106 LEEDNEVLD
+106 EDTKTLD

-121 YGVQRKGD
+121 YGTQRKGD

-163 TNPSGD
+163 TNPNGD
-169 PTGTTQIRLRGTNTI
+169 PTGSTQIRLRGTNTI
-184 GGANTTP
+184 GGANTAP

-197 VPGDLSTVAPEDVE
+197 IPGELGTVAPEDVE

-238 KQAKGGDI
+238 KQAKGVDI
-246 NQVEYSGYISTSQ
+246 NQVEYNGYVSTSL

-270 EFAALYPDYDYGYD
+270 EFRTLYPDQDHGAD

-296 THVHNLSLM
+296 SHVHNLSLM

-317 NYSARQGIMK
+317 NYASRQGIMK
-327 KSDFDNFQGRIEI
+327 KSDFESFQGRIEV

-345 DDKLKIKFGL
+345 DDKLKLKFGL

-366 NGGSFRGWI
+366 SGGSFRGWV

-385 EPVRNEDG
+385 DPVRNEDG
-393 SWFENVSKFEYENP
+393 TWNENVSKFEYENP
-407 MALLYEADGNV
+407 LALLYEAEGNV
-418 KRVEL
+418 KKTQL
-423 RYNGNITYNPIK
+423 RYNGNIVYNPIK
-435 DLTINA
+435 DLTLSA
-441 LFSYNR
+441 VFSYIR
-447 INMNRGYSETLNH
+447 DNMNRGYGETLNH
-460 ISALRDGLDGWSSVG
+460 ISALRDGLAGWSSVG
-475 ASTNME
+475 AYTKME
-481 KVMEI
+481 KLMEL
-486 TAQYNKTIKDH
+486 TAQYNKEIGAH
-497 KFSILGGYS
+497 KFSVLGGYS
-506 YNETDYEDM
+506 YNETDFEELWI
-515 YFDNYGFQNDIFGGW
+515 DNHGFQDDYFGGW

-540 DGKAGAGS
+540 DGKANIGS
-548 SKVRTNL
+548 KKTPTNL

-565 WKDKYLF
+565 FKNRYLL
-572 MAALRYEGASQ
+572 MGALRYEGASQ
-583 LWGTDNAWGMFPS
+583 LWGTDNAWGLFPS
-596 VSLGWRITQES
+596 ISVGWRITEEA

-622 GYGVTGSQPKNPF
+622 GYGVTGSQPKDPF
-635 LGVAMLQYGSYAYV
+635 LGVAMLKYGSYAFV
-649 NGGWVQT
+649 NGNWVQT

-663 NPDLRWE
+663 NPDLKWE
-670 EKKETNVGLDFVSWG
+670 EKKETNIGLDFVSWG
-685 GRVSGTIDYYNR
+685 GRLSGSIDYYNR
-697 LVDGLIYD
+697 DVDGLIYE
-705 YAVPTPPN
+705 YGVPTPPN
-713 LYNITTANGGKM
+713 LYNKTMANGGTM
-725 RNTGME
+725 RNRGVE
-731 FLLTV
+731 VLVTV
-736 VPVQNKDFEWSTTA
+736 VPVQNKDFEWSTTG
-750 TFSFNSNK
+750 TFSLNSNK
-758 LESLSGSVFK
+758 LISLSGSIFK
-768 TEYDYFNTGTVE
+768 SDYDYFNTGTVE

-804 VVDVDEEGRWIYE
+804 VVDVDSEGRWIYE
-817 DRNGDLVNYKD
+817 DRNGELVNYKD

-835 KHVIGNGLPKYYA
+835 KHVIGNGLPKWYA
-848 GWNNNL
+848 GWNNTL
-854 RFKNFDLSVTM
+854 RYKNFDLNVTM
-865 RGAFGFQIINGA
+865 RGAFGFQIINGG

-930 TLGYN
+930 TLGYS
-935 FGSVGK
+935 FGQVGK
-941 YIKSLRLYGSV
+941 YIKSLRIYGSV
-952 LNAFTFT
+952 LNALTIT

-982 YPSVRSFTFGINVKF
+982 YPSVRSFTFGVNVKF

>member
-1 MKHVNYDFLNERGL
+1 MKHL
-15 FRQLLLTVCL
+15 FLLLTL
-25 LIFCSASA
+25 LSFSLTALAQQKVTGKGKDSSGEPVIGASVV
-33 FAQKSVKGNVSD
+33 VKGN
-45 VKGEPIIGASIV
+45 
-57 LKDNTSVGTITDF
+57 NTMGTITDF
-70 DGNFSLDIPS
+70 DGNFMLDVPTKS
-80 LNSIL
+80 VL
-85 VISYIGYKTQEVS
+85 VISYIGYVTQEVPTVEK
-98 AKSSLKII
+98 KSLEII
-106 LEEDNEVLD
+106 LKEDTKTLD

-121 YGVQRKGD
+121 YGTQRKGD

-163 TNPSGD
+163 TNPNGD
-169 PTGTTQIRLRGTNTI
+169 PTGSTQIRLRGTNTI
-184 GGANTTP
+184 GGANTAP

-197 VPGDLSTVAPEDVE
+197 IPGELGTVAPEDVE

-238 KQAKGGDI
+238 KQAKGVDI
-246 NQVEYSGYISTSQ
+246 NQVEYNGYVSTSL

-270 EFAALYPDYDYGYD
+270 EFRTLYPDQDHGAD
-284 TDWIDEISRTPV
+284 TDWIDEISRTPIS
-296 THVHNLSLM
+296 HVHNLSLM

-317 NYSARQGIMK
+317 NYASRQGIMK
-327 KSDFDNFQGRIEI
+327 KSDFESFQGRIEV

-345 DDKLKIKFGL
+345 DDKLKLKFGL

-366 NGGSFRGWI
+366 SGGSFRGWV

-385 EPVRNEDG
+385 DPVRNEDG
-393 SWFENVSKFEYENP
+393 TWNENVSKFEYENP
-407 MALLYEADGNV
+407 LALLYEAEGNV
-418 KRVEL
+418 KKTQL
-423 RYNGNITYNPIK
+423 RYNGNIVYNPIK
-435 DLTINA
+435 DLTLSA
-441 LFSYNR
+441 VFSYIR
-447 INMNRGYSETLNH
+447 DNMNRGYGETLSH
-460 ISALRDGLDGWSSVG
+460 ISALRDGLAGWSSVG
-475 ASTNME
+475 AYTKME
-481 KVMEI
+481 KLMEL
-486 TAQYNKTIKDH
+486 TAQYNKEIGAH
-497 KFSILGGYS
+497 KFSVLGGYS
-506 YNETDYEDM
+506 YNETDFEELWI
-515 YFDNYGFQNDIFGGW
+515 DNYGFQDDYFGGW

-540 DGKAGAGS
+540 DGKANIGS
-548 SKVRTNL
+548 KKTPTNL

-565 WKDKYLF
+565 FKNRYLL
-572 MAALRYEGASQ
+572 MGALRYEGASQ
-583 LWGTDNAWGMFPS
+583 LWGTDNAWGLFPS
-596 VSLGWRITQES
+596 VSVGWRITEEA

-622 GYGVTGSQPKNPF
+622 GYGVTGSQPKDPF
-635 LGVAMLQYGSYAYV
+635 LGVAMLKYGSYAFV
-649 NGGWVQT
+649 NGNWIQT

-663 NPDLRWE
+663 NPDLKWE
-670 EKKETNVGLDFVSWG
+670 EKKETNIGLDFVSWG
-685 GRVSGTIDYYNR
+685 GRLSGSIDYYNR
-697 LVDGLIYD
+697 DVDGLIYE
-705 YAVPTPPN
+705 YGVPTPPN
-713 LYNITTANGGKM
+713 LYNKTMANGGTM
-725 RNTGME
+725 RNRGVE
-731 FLLTV
+731 VLVTV
-736 VPVQNKDFEWSTTA
+736 VPVQNKDFEWSTTG
-750 TFSFNSNK
+750 TFSLNSNK
-758 LESLSGSVFK
+758 LISLSGSIFK
-768 TEYDYFNTGTVE
+768 SDYDYFNTGTVE

-804 VVDVDEEGRWIYE
+804 VVDVDSEGRWIYE
-817 DRNGDLVNYKD
+817 DRNGELVNYKD

-835 KHVIGNGLPKYYA
+835 KHVIGNGLPKWYA
-848 GWNNNL
+848 GWNNTL
-854 RFKNFDLSVTM
+854 RYKNFDLNVTM
-865 RGAFGFQIINGA
+865 RGAFGFQIINGG

-930 TLGYN
+930 TLGYS
-935 FGSVGK
+935 FGQVGK
-941 YIKSLRLYGSV
+941 YIKSLRIYGSV
-952 LNAFTFT
+952 LNALTIT

-982 YPSVRSFTFGINVKF
+982 YPSVRSFTFGVNVKF

>member
-1 MKHVNYDFLNERGL
+1 MKHL
-15 FRQLLLTVCL
+15 FLLLTL
-25 LIFCSASA
+25 LSFSLTALAQQKVTGKVKDSSGEPVIGASVV
-33 FAQKSVKGNVSD
+33 VKGN
-45 VKGEPIIGASIV
+45 
-57 LKDNTSVGTITDF
+57 NTMGTITDF
-70 DGNFSLDIPS
+70 DGNFMLDVPTKS
-80 LNSIL
+80 VL
-85 VISYIGYKTQEVS
+85 VISYIGYVTQEVPT
-98 AKSSLKII
+98 AGKKSLEII
-106 LEEDNEVLD
+106 LKEDTKTLD

-121 YGVQRKGD
+121 YGTQRKGD

-163 TNPSGD
+163 TNPNGD
-169 PTGTTQIRLRGTNTI
+169 PTGSTQIRLRGTNTI
-184 GGANTTP
+184 GGANTAP

-197 VPGDLSTVAPEDVE
+197 IPGELGTVAPEDVE

-238 KQAKGGDI
+238 KQAKGVDI
-246 NQVEYSGYISTSQ
+246 NQVEYNGYVSTSL

-270 EFAALYPDYDYGYD
+270 EFRTLYPDQDHGAD
-284 TDWIDEISRTPV
+284 TDWIDEISRTPIS
-296 THVHNLSLM
+296 HVHNLSLM

-317 NYSARQGIMK
+317 NYASRQGIMK
-327 KSDFDNFQGRIEI
+327 KSDFESFQGRIEV

-345 DDKLKIKFGL
+345 DDKLKLKFGL

-366 NGGSFRGWI
+366 SGGSFRGWV

-385 EPVRNEDG
+385 DPVRNEDG
-393 SWFENVSKFEYENP
+393 TWNENVSKFEYENP
-407 MALLYEADGNV
+407 LALLYEAEGNV
-418 KRVEL
+418 KKTQL
-423 RYNGNITYNPIK
+423 RYNGNIVYNPIK
-435 DLTINA
+435 DLTLSA
-441 LFSYNR
+441 VFSYIR
-447 INMNRGYSETLNH
+447 DNMNRGYGETLSH
-460 ISALRDGLDGWSSVG
+460 ISALRDGLAGWSSVC
-475 ASTNME
+475 AYTKMDKLME
-481 KVMEI
+481 L
-486 TAQYNKTIKDH
+486 TAQYNKEIGAH
-497 KFSILGGYS
+497 KFSVLGGYS
-506 YNETDYEDM
+506 YNETDFEELWI
-515 YFDNYGFQNDIFGGW
+515 DNYGFQDDYFGGW

-540 DGKAGAGS
+540 DGKANIGS
-548 SKVRTNL
+548 KKTPTNL

-565 WKDKYLF
+565 FKNRYLL
-572 MAALRYEGASQ
+572 MGALRYEGASQ
-583 LWGTDNAWGMFPS
+583 LWGTDNAWGLFPS
-596 VSLGWRITQES
+596 VSVGWRITEEA

-622 GYGVTGSQPKNPF
+622 GYGVTGSQPKDPF
-635 LGVAMLQYGSYAYV
+635 LGVAMLKYGSYAFV
-649 NGGWVQT
+649 NGNWIQT

-663 NPDLRWE
+663 NPDLKWE
-670 EKKETNVGLDFVSWG
+670 EKKETNIGLDFVSWG
-685 GRVSGTIDYYNR
+685 GRLSGSIDYYNR
-697 LVDGLIYD
+697 DVDGLIYE
-705 YAVPTPPN
+705 YGVPTPPN
-713 LYNITTANGGKM
+713 LYNKTMANGGTM
-725 RNTGME
+725 RNRGVE
-731 FLLTV
+731 VLVTV
-736 VPVQNKDFEWSTTA
+736 VPVQNKDFEWSTTG
-750 TFSFNSNK
+750 TFSLNSNK
-758 LESLSGSVFK
+758 LISLSGSIFK
-768 TEYDYFNTGTVE
+768 SDYDYFNTGTVE

-804 VVDVDEEGRWIYE
+804 VVDVDSEGRWIYE
-817 DRNGDLVNYKD
+817 DRNGELVNYKD

-835 KHVIGNGLPKYYA
+835 KHVIGNGLPKWYA
-848 GWNNNL
+848 GWNNTL
-854 RFKNFDLSVTM
+854 RYKNFDLNVTM
-865 RGAFGFQIINGA
+865 RGAFGFQIINGG

-930 TLGYN
+930 TLGYS
-935 FGSVGK
+935 FGQVGK
-941 YIKSLRLYGSV
+941 YIKSLRIYGSV
-952 LNAFTFT
+952 LNALTIT

-982 YPSVRSFTFGINVKF
+982 YPSVRSFTFGVNVKF

>member
-1 MKHVNYDFLNERGL
+1 MKHL
-15 FRQLLLTVCL
+15 FLLLTL
-25 LIFCSASA
+25 LSFSLTALAQQKVTGKVKDSSGEPVIGASVV
-33 FAQKSVKGNVSD
+33 VKGN
-45 VKGEPIIGASIV
+45 
-57 LKDNTSVGTITDF
+57 NTMGTITDF
-70 DGNFSLDIPS
+70 DGNFMLDVPAKS
-80 LNSIL
+80 VL
-85 VISYIGYKTQEVS
+85 VISYIGYVTQEVPT
-98 AKSSLKII
+98 AGKNSLEIVLK
-106 LEEDNEVLD
+106 EDTKTLD
-115 EVVVIG
+115 EVMVIG
-121 YGVQRKGD
+121 YGTQRKGD

-163 TNPSGD
+163 TNPNGD
-169 PTGTTQIRLRGTNTI
+169 PTGSTQIRLRGTNTI
-184 GGANTTP
+184 GGANTAP

-197 VPGDLSTVAPEDVE
+197 IPGELGTVAPEDVE

-238 KQAKGGDI
+238 KQAKGVDI
-246 NQVEYSGYISTSQ
+246 NQVEYNGYVSTSL

-270 EFAALYPDYDYGYD
+270 EFRTLYPDQDHGAD

-296 THVHNLSLM
+296 SHVHNLSLM

-317 NYSARQGIMK
+317 NYASRQGIMK
-327 KSDFDNFQGRIEI
+327 KSDFESFQGRIEV

-345 DDKLKIKFGL
+345 DDKLKLKFGL

-366 NGGSFRGWI
+366 SGGSFRGWV

-385 EPVRNEDG
+385 DPVRNEDG
-393 SWFENVSKFEYENP
+393 TWNENVSKFEYENP
-407 MALLYEADGNV
+407 LALLYEAEGNV
-418 KRVEL
+418 KKTQL
-423 RYNGNITYNPIK
+423 RYNGNIVYNPIK
-435 DLTINA
+435 DLTLSA
-441 LFSYNR
+441 VFSYIR
-447 INMNRGYSETLNH
+447 DNMNRGYGETLNH
-460 ISALRDGLDGWSSVG
+460 ISALRDGLAGWSSVG
-475 ASTNME
+475 AYTKME
-481 KVMEI
+481 KLMEL
-486 TAQYNKTIKDH
+486 TAQYNKEIGAH
-497 KFSILGGYS
+497 KFSVLGGYS
-506 YNETDYEDM
+506 YNETDFEELWI
-515 YFDNYGFQNDIFGGW
+515 DNYGFQDDYFGGW

-540 DGKAGAGS
+540 DGKANIGS
-548 SKVRTNL
+548 KKTPTNL

-565 WKDKYLF
+565 FKNRYLL
-572 MAALRYEGASQ
+572 MGALRYEGASQ
-583 LWGTDNAWGMFPS
+583 LWGTDNAWGLFPS
-596 VSLGWRITQES
+596 ISVGWRITEEA

-622 GYGVTGSQPKNPF
+622 GYGVTGSQPKDPF
-635 LGVAMLQYGSYAYV
+635 LGVAMLKYGSYAFV
-649 NGGWVQT
+649 NGNWVQT

-663 NPDLRWE
+663 NPDLKWE
-670 EKKETNVGLDFVSWG
+670 EKKETNIGLDFVSWG
-685 GRVSGTIDYYNR
+685 GRLSGSIDYYNR
-697 LVDGLIYD
+697 DVDGLIYE
-705 YAVPTPPN
+705 YGVPTPPN
-713 LYNITTANGGKM
+713 LYNKTMANGGTM
-725 RNTGME
+725 RNRGVE
-731 FLLTV
+731 VLVTV
-736 VPVQNKDFEWSTTA
+736 VPVQNKDFEWSTTG
-750 TFSFNSNK
+750 TFSLNSNK
-758 LESLSGSVFK
+758 LISLSGSIFK
-768 TEYDYFNTGTVE
+768 SDYDYFNTGTVE

-804 VVDVDEEGRWIYE
+804 VVDVDSEGRWIYE
-817 DRNGDLVNYKD
+817 DRNGELVNYKD

-835 KHVIGNGLPKYYA
+835 KHVIGNGLPKWYA
-848 GWNNNL
+848 GWNNTL
-854 RFKNFDLSVTM
+854 RYKNFDLNVTM
-865 RGAFGFQIINGA
+865 RGAFGFQIINGG

-930 TLGYN
+930 TLGYS
-935 FGSVGK
+935 FGQVGK
-941 YIKSLRLYGSV
+941 YIKSLRIYGSV
-952 LNAFTFT
+952 LNALTIT

-982 YPSVRSFTFGINVKF
+982 YPSVRSFTFGVNVKF

>member
-1 MKHVNYDFLNERGL
+1 MKHL
-15 FRQLLLTVCL
+15 FLLLTL
-25 LIFCSASA
+25 LSFSLTALAQQKVTGKVKDSSGEPVIGASVV
-33 FAQKSVKGNVSD
+33 VKGN
-45 VKGEPIIGASIV
+45 
-57 LKDNTSVGTITDF
+57 NTMGTITDF
-70 DGNFSLDIPS
+70 DGNFMLDVPAKS
-80 LNSIL
+80 VL
-85 VISYIGYKTQEVS
+85 VISYIGYVTQEVPT
-98 AKSSLKII
+98 AGKNSLEIVLK
-106 LEEDNEVLD
+106 EDTKTLD

-121 YGVQRKGD
+121 YGTQRKGD

-163 TNPSGD
+163 TNPNGD
-169 PTGTTQIRLRGTNTI
+169 PTGSTQIRLRGTNTI
-184 GGANTTP
+184 GGANTAP

-197 VPGDLSTVAPEDVE
+197 IPGELGTVAPEDVE

-238 KQAKGGDI
+238 KQAKGVDI
-246 NQVEYSGYISTSQ
+246 NQVEYNGYVSTSL

-270 EFAALYPDYDYGYD
+270 EFRTLYPDQDHGAD

-296 THVHNLSLM
+296 SHVHNLSLM

-317 NYSARQGIMK
+317 NYASRQGIMK
-327 KSDFDNFQGRIEI
+327 KSDFESFQGRIEV

-345 DDKLKIKFGL
+345 DDKLKLKFGL

-366 NGGSFRGWI
+366 SGGSFRGWV

-385 EPVRNEDG
+385 DPVRNEDG
-393 SWFENVSKFEYENP
+393 TWNENVSKFEYENP
-407 MALLYEADGNV
+407 LALLYEAEGNV
-418 KRVEL
+418 KKTQL
-423 RYNGNITYNPIK
+423 RYNGNIVYNPIK
-435 DLTINA
+435 DLTLSA
-441 LFSYNR
+441 VFSYIR
-447 INMNRGYSETLNH
+447 DNMNRGYGETLNH
-460 ISALRDGLDGWSSVG
+460 ISALRDGLAGWSSVG
-475 ASTNME
+475 AYTKME
-481 KVMEI
+481 KLMEL
-486 TAQYNKTIKDH
+486 TAQYNKEIGAH
-497 KFSILGGYS
+497 KFSVLGGYS
-506 YNETDYEDM
+506 YNETDFEELWI
-515 YFDNYGFQNDIFGGW
+515 DNYGFQDDYFGGW

-540 DGKAGAGS
+540 DGKANIGS
-548 SKVRTNL
+548 KKTPTNL

-565 WKDKYLF
+565 FKNRYLL
-572 MAALRYEGASQ
+572 MGALRYEGASQ
-583 LWGTDNAWGMFPS
+583 LWGTDNAWGLFPS
-596 VSLGWRITQES
+596 ISVGWRITEEA

-622 GYGVTGSQPKNPF
+622 GYGVTGSQPKDPF
-635 LGVAMLQYGSYAYV
+635 LGVAMLKYGSYAFV
-649 NGGWVQT
+649 NGNWVQT

-663 NPDLRWE
+663 NPDLKWE
-670 EKKETNVGLDFVSWG
+670 EKKETNIGLDFVSWG
-685 GRVSGTIDYYNR
+685 GRLSGSIDYYNR
-697 LVDGLIYD
+697 DVDGLIYE
-705 YAVPTPPN
+705 YGVPTPPN
-713 LYNITTANGGKM
+713 LYNKTMANGGTM
-725 RNTGME
+725 RNRGVE
-731 FLLTV
+731 VLVTV
-736 VPVQNKDFEWSTTA
+736 VPVQNKDFEWSTTG
-750 TFSFNSNK
+750 TFSLNSNK
-758 LESLSGSVFK
+758 LISLSGSIFK
-768 TEYDYFNTGTVE
+768 SDYDYFNTGTVE

-804 VVDVDEEGRWIYE
+804 VVDVDSEGRWIYE
-817 DRNGDLVNYKD
+817 DRNGELVNYKD

-835 KHVIGNGLPKYYA
+835 KHVIGNGLPKWYA
-848 GWNNNL
+848 GWNNTL
-854 RFKNFDLSVTM
+854 RCKNFDLNVTM
-865 RGAFGFQIINGA
+865 RGAFGFQIINGG

-930 TLGYN
+930 TLGYS
-935 FGSVGK
+935 FGQVGK
-941 YIKSLRLYGSV
+941 YIKSLRIYGSV
-952 LNAFTFT
+952 LNALTIT

-982 YPSVRSFTFGINVKF
+982 YPSVRSFTFGVNVKF